1 MIDVSYEAQTDEWVI
16 YQVDIKNNDSIEVA
30 RLSGVYHTDSFE
42 ALAYFK
48 ESVFGKLSSR
58 PFIERA
64 LMKCLFKV

>member
-1 MIDVSYEAQTDEWVI
+1 MIDVSYDEGYGEWVF
-16 YQVDIKNNDSIEVA
+16 YQVDMKTNDYMEVA
-30 RLSGVYHTDSFE
+30 RLTGTYCTNSFD

-48 ESVFGKLSSR
+48 ETVFGKLSDK

>member
-1 MIDVSYEAQTDEWVI
+1 MIDVSYDKEYDEWVFH
-16 YQVDIKNNDSIEVA
+16 QVDVRTDDYMEVA
-30 RLSGVYHTDSFE
+30 RLTGSYCNNSFD

-48 ESVFGKLSSR
+48 ETVFGKLSDK